1 MHQRQWCLSGCR
13 VVLQGLSRGPLQQL
27 EAMAPA
33 NSLSAGGVLLQ
44 DCDDN
49 LFSTYYWVELPVGSG
64 CGKVRLRL
72 RALASDMP

>member
-1 MHQRQWCLSGCR
+1 
-13 VVLQGLSRGPLQQL
+13 
-27 EAMAPA
+27 MAPA